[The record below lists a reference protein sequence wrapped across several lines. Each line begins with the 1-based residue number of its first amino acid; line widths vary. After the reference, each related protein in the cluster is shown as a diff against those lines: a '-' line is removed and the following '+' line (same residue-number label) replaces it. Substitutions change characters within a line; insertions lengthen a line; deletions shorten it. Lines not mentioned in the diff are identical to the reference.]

1 MIFKYIT
8 KNLQGICTFFNIH
21 INFLIILKK
30 IMYWDNYKHYLEQF
44 TKDFTQKFI
53 HIKKLFLGKKTCNP
67 YLK

>member
-1 MIFKYIT
+1 
-8 KNLQGICTFFNIH
+8 
-21 INFLIILKK
+21 
-30 IMYWDNYKHYLEQF
+30 MYWDNYKHYLEQF